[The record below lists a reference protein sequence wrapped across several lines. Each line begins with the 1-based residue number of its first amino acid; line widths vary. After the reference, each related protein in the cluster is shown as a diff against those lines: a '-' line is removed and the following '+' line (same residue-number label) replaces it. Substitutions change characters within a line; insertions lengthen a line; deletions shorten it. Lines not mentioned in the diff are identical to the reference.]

1 MGVYMFY
8 FMFAAILSS
17 RQKYVT
23 LNPHLVCLCN
33 LPLFCFHHPVF
44 PSSANVH
51 VISSIIH
58 ALIRANFSNI
68 FGVLQVFKISSGGVL
83 IRRLHFR
90 DQKHTRR

>member
-33 LPLFCFHHPVF
+33 LPLFCFHHPVCSHPLSMSMSSP
-44 PSSANVH
+44 PSSTP
-51 VISSIIH
+51 SSVPIF
-58 ALIRANFSNI
+58 LTFSG
-68 FGVLQVFKISSGGVL
+68 FCRFSK
-83 IRRLHFR
+83 
-90 DQKHTRR
+90 